1 MRKFYLLLLSFS
13 FSLACFSQTIQ
24 SSGVGSGNWNDLL
37 SWTPNT
43 VPTSANS
50 TAIII
55 NNGHTITLT
64 AIATIDQTTINSGG
78 TLIINSGITLTLGG
92 GTGDELTVSSGGT
105 ITNNGTIA
113 FGGIPNRTV
122 VLNGTFNNNGVLSGV
137 TAAKLSFT
145 SGSNYFHQFADGGA
159 IPSAT
164 WNAASTVNIVGYT
177 SGNFNPPT
185 GLNQTFGN
193 FIWNA
198 PAQDVAIS
206 LDGLLT
212 SINGSF
218 TVTDTGT
225 DVLYYSL
232 GGAGGTMNIGGS
244 LNVTGGVLGW
254 TSGDAGPST
263 LNISGNLNFSSG
275 YTQLADDQNLSINVI
290 GNFSV
295 SGDAQVD
302 FAATSAITNL
312 NLQGNYSFTGGDIFV
327 GGTGNLNFI
336 GASAKTFTSTLTP
349 LGNLN
354 YSVASL
360 STLNLLGSNFV
371 AGGGNFTLS
380 GTLQLG
386 STDASGALQTG
397 ISGGNIRVSGT
408 RPYASGS
415 TIVYNGTGAQFIGN
429 GFPSGSDVNL
439 VIDNASNVTLS
450 TSLDIVA
457 LRTLTLTSGS
467 ILIGTQTLTINGT
480 VSGSGGIVGGP
491 SSNLVIG
498 GTGAFGT
505 LNFSGTNEL
514 LNFTMN
520 RNGSIN
526 MGGDLTIL
534 GALTHTDGALV
545 LGSNTLTISG
555 AYARTFGTLAVT
567 SASSIVV
574 NGSGVLPSG
583 SVGITGSALGTLTLN
598 RSSSTLDVS
607 ASVAI
612 TNLNLV
618 SGTLNNGPGLSI
630 ATGGTITRNE
640 QGSMTTSPNNTT
652 NAYNVVYSV
661 TSPTPTGPE
670 LPTNTTALANFTKQ
684 GTGALTL
691 GSDLTVN
698 GIMILSDGSFNSGSN
713 DVDLKGNFV
722 SNAASTLT
730 GSAITFSGA
739 TTITGSATPTFGII
753 TITGV
758 LTPSATFRINGN
770 LVNNGTLNA
779 GSATTIF
786 GGTTTISGSS
796 VSSFN
801 DISITSGNTLTAP
814 AGNMNVAGNWNN
826 TGTFNNGVATNTV
839 TFNGTTTF
847 TGAGLTQFSGVTISG
862 TLTSSSTLRVAGN
875 FTNNGTFSSNSGTL
889 LLNGS
894 ALQLLQGSTRTNFNN
909 ITISNVGGPPGVRV
923 ATNQDI
929 SGVLTLSPNVIFDP
943 DGLSSTIV
951 FRLRSS
957 ADDPTVDA
965 SIATLPSGAVV
976 GGNVTIQRFMS
987 LEGTNSRIYRY
998 ISSPVQ
1004 AAAVSQIQAFIPV
1017 TGTFTV
1023 TSSCSGCLTSQ
1034 SMFRYNESVI
1044 TDTNGDTFA
1053 NLEDGYVDFPDVTN
1067 TETFVGGTGYTL
1079 FVRGNVA
1086 PISTAGSALYEL
1098 RGSIFSGIQTLPV
1111 SFTSSGTVAND
1122 GWNLVGNPYPS
1133 TIDWDA
1139 ASGWTKTNLNDAT
1152 YMRDNGAGAVATY
1165 VGGIPQNGGS
1175 RYISSGQAFFV
1186 KSDGG
1191 VPSLQVTEAV
1201 KVAGTQTT
1209 FFREGAIPDVLRIKL
1224 IKANLQDETVV
1235 RFSPDATEGFDG
1247 SLDAYKLKNA
1257 YFNFSSVS
1265 GETKY
1270 AINSLPNFGCS
1281 QSLALNIADATAGAY
1296 RLELSQFDSFDGAV
1310 EFSLLDQFTGKVIDV
1325 KSNPVYEFEITT
1337 EANSTG
1343 NRFNLIISLA
1353 GIDNSIVAEALEST
1367 CSNAEGYMI
1376 SLPSSQLGVSYY
1388 ASFNGSIISENIAG
1402 SGSNLTIGI
1411 DQSKLSVGDN
1421 NIIVFGKRASCGAT
1435 PLLQTVSVKF
1445 DNVYQIQSVTNG
1457 TSCQEGA
1464 VSLMASGAPEN
1475 GSYKWYESM
1484 ESTDPISGSNSS
1496 SFNTPLLTK
1505 SRDYYVSAVNSLGC
1519 EGERKIVKAEVVQ
1532 YEDVLISEPEYGVLT
1547 STYSEGNVWYFN
1559 DAIIVGGNKQSIAAD
1574 KSGVY
1579 KVEVTI
1585 GTCKTI
1591 DSYDFAVTAIEGNS
1605 SDGVSLYP
1613 NPVTTELTIDL
1624 RGKKVAS
1631 VNLISNTGVQ
1641 LHNQNVSVG
1650 MENITLDMRSNP
1662 PGLYLVK
1669 LIGIDK
1675 SVSTYKIMKR

>member
-1 MRKFYLLLLSFS
+1 
-13 FSLACFSQTIQ
+13 
-24 SSGVGSGNWNDLL
+24 
-37 SWTPNT
+37 
-43 VPTSANS
+43 
-50 TAIII
+50 
-55 NNGHTITLT
+55 
-64 AIATIDQTTINSGG
+64 
-78 TLIINSGITLTLGG
+78 
-92 GTGDELTVSSGGT
+92 
-105 ITNNGTIA
+105 
-113 FGGIPNRTV
+113 
-122 VLNGTFNNNGVLSGV
+122 
-137 TAAKLSFT
+137 
-145 SGSNYFHQFADGGA
+145 
-159 IPSAT
+159 
-164 WNAASTVNIVGYT
+164 
-177 SGNFNPPT
+177 
-185 GLNQTFGN
+185 
-193 FIWNA
+193 
-198 PAQDVAIS
+198 
-206 LDGLLT
+206 
-212 SINGSF
+212 
-218 TVTDTGT
+218 
-225 DVLYYSL
+225 
-232 GGAGGTMNIGGS
+232 
-244 LNVTGGVLGW
+244 
-254 TSGDAGPST
+254 
-263 LNISGNLNFSSG
+263 
-275 YTQLADDQNLSINVI
+275 
-290 GNFSV
+290 
-295 SGDAQVD
+295 
-302 FAATSAITNL
+302 
-312 NLQGNYSFTGGDIFV
+312 
-327 GGTGNLNFI
+327 
-336 GASAKTFTSTLTP
+336 
-349 LGNLN
+349 
-354 YSVASL
+354 
-360 STLNLLGSNFV
+360 
-371 AGGGNFTLS
+371 
-380 GTLQLG
+380 
-386 STDASGALQTG
+386 
-397 ISGGNIRVSGT
+397 
-408 RPYASGS
+408 
-415 TIVYNGTGAQFIGN
+415 
-429 GFPSGSDVNL
+429 
-439 VIDNASNVTLS
+439 
-450 TSLDIVA
+450 
-457 LRTLTLTSGS
+457 
-467 ILIGTQTLTINGT
+467 
-480 VSGSGGIVGGP
+480 
-491 SSNLVIG
+491 
-498 GTGAFGT
+498 
-505 LNFSGTNEL
+505 
-514 LNFTMN
+514 
-520 RNGSIN
+520 
-526 MGGDLTIL
+526 
-534 GALTHTDGALV
+534 
-545 LGSNTLTISG
+545 
-555 AYARTFGTLAVT
+555 
-567 SASSIVV
+567 
-574 NGSGVLPSG
+574 
-583 SVGITGSALGTLTLN
+583 
-598 RSSSTLDVS
+598 
-607 ASVAI
+607 
-612 TNLNLV
+612 
-618 SGTLNNGPGLSI
+618 
-630 ATGGTITRNE
+630 
-640 QGSMTTSPNNTT
+640 
-652 NAYNVVYSV
+652 
-661 TSPTPTGPE
+661 
-670 LPTNTTALANFTKQ
+670 
-684 GTGALTL
+684 
-691 GSDLTVN
+691 
-698 GIMILSDGSFNSGSN
+698 
-713 DVDLKGNFV
+713 
-722 SNAASTLT
+722 
-730 GSAITFSGA
+730 
-739 TTITGSATPTFGII
+739 
-753 TITGV
+753 
-758 LTPSATFRINGN
+758 
-770 LVNNGTLNA
+770 
-779 GSATTIF
+779 
-786 GGTTTISGSS
+786 
-796 VSSFN
+796 
-801 DISITSGNTLTAP
+801 
-814 AGNMNVAGNWNN
+814 
-826 TGTFNNGVATNTV
+826 
-839 TFNGTTTF
+839 
-847 TGAGLTQFSGVTISG
+847 
-862 TLTSSSTLRVAGN
+862 
-875 FTNNGTFSSNSGTL
+875 
-889 LLNGS
+889 
-894 ALQLLQGSTRTNFNN
+894 
-909 ITISNVGGPPGVRV
+909 
-923 ATNQDI
+923 
-929 SGVLTLSPNVIFDP
+929 
-943 DGLSSTIV
+943 
-951 FRLRSS
+951 
-957 ADDPTVDA
+957 
-965 SIATLPSGAVV
+965 
-976 GGNVTIQRFMS
+976 
-987 LEGTNSRIYRY
+987 
-998 ISSPVQ
+998 
-1004 AAAVSQIQAFIPV
+1004 
-1017 TGTFTV
+1017 
-1023 TSSCSGCLTSQ
+1023 
-1034 SMFRYNESVI
+1034 MFRYNESVI

-1053 NLEDGYVDFPDVTN
+1053 NLEDGYVDFPDATN

-1098 RGSIFSGIQTLPV
+1098 RGSIFSGNRTLPV

-1122 GWNLVGNPYPS
+1122 GWNFVGNPYPS

-1139 ASGWTKTNLNDAT
+1139 ASGWTKTNVNNAT

-1165 VGGIPQNGGS
+1165 VGGVSQNGGS

-1421 NIIVFGKRASCGAT
+1421 NIIVFGKRASCDAT